1 MDFETPHFDRPF
13 RVGRS
18 VATVDQ
24 DSDEELV
31 NCAWAILSTEV
42 GTRDELPEF
51 GVEELPFRSAEA
63 VQVDVNGAIRDWEP
77 RLQADSDAEIEDLVM
92 RVEAEVSDAGI

>member
-13 RVGRS
+13 RIDRA

-24 DSDEELV
+24 DSDEELL

-42 GTRDELPEF
+42 GERDELPEF
-51 GVEELPFRSAEA
+51 GVEDFPFRSTDE
-63 VQVDVNGAIRDWEP
+63 VQTDISGAIREWEP
-77 RLQADSDAEIEDLVM
+77 RLEAESDAFIEDLVM
-92 RVEAEVSDAGI
+92 RVQTEVTDAGI

>member
-1 MDFETPHFDRPF
+1 MDFENPHFDRPF

-18 VATVDQ
+18 VATVEQ
-24 DSDEELV
+24 DSDEELL

-51 GVEELPFRSAEA
+51 GVEELPFRSPDFVRASTTEA
-63 VQVDVNGAIRDWEP
+63 VREWEP
-77 RLQADSDAEIEDLVM
+77 RLEATSEAEIEELIM
-92 RVEAEVSDAGI
+92 NVEVEVSDAGI